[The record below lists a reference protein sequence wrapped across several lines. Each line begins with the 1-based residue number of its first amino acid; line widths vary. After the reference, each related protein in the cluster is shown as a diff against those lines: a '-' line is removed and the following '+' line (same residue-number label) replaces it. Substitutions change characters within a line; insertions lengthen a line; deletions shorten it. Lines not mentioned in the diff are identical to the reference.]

1 MNSNNQG
8 SQDEANWM
16 REKQGLPPLPP
27 RDNHQP
33 SSQEE
38 LNWMREKQG
47 LPPLPPSPGGS
58 HSPSPEEL
66 NWMREKQ
73 GLPPLANPG
82 APASSPEELNW
93 MREKQGLPPLANPAG
108 SSTSPQEINWMR
120 EKQGLP
126 PLPVAPQ
133 RPPSSAQTNQWMRE
147 KQGLPPIA
155 APPPKSKLPAI
166 LLGVIGL
173 LVVAVIGLV
182 ALLVVLPGLNKAATP
197 TAQAGLA
204 TTTPTTRRVAV
215 FTPPPTVPPTEALE
229 PTVAAT
235 GESQKIL
242 ALGQEAVKN
251 KRWAEAIQAF
261 ETISPTDPNYAA
273 AKPLLVQAYFE
284 LATQAAQQNPNS
296 QESAN
301 QAVTY
306 FHKAQQLDP
315 EYAGLKAAT
324 QKAEL
329 YAQARLQYDSDQC
342 CVATPTLEQLYKVVK
357 SEKPDGRY
365 RDTAELYYNCLI
377 AIGDD
382 QAKPNNKQGWANA
395 KSFYIKARDLDVA
408 NKTVAISKINEADQA
423 LSKLG

>member
-27 RDNHQP
+27 RDNRQP

-47 LPPLPPSPGGS
+47 LPPLPPSQGGG
-58 HSPSPEEL
+58 
-66 NWMREKQ
+66 R
-73 GLPPLANPG
+73 PP
-82 APASSPEELNW
+82 SPEELNW

-108 SSTSPQEINWMR
+108 SPTSQQELNWMR

-126 PLPVAPQ
+126 PLPVSPQ
-133 RPPSSAQTNQWMRE
+133 NLPPSAQPNQWMRE
-147 KQGLPPIA
+147 KQGLPPV
-155 APPPKSKLPAI
+155 APPQPKSKIPAI
-166 LLGVIGL
+166 LLAVIGL

-182 ALLVVLPGLNKAATP
+182 ALLVILPGLNKSATP

-204 TTTPTTRRVAV
+204 TSTPTTRRVAV
-215 FTPPPTVPPTEALE
+215 FTPPPTVPSTEGLE
-229 PTVAAT
+229 PTIAAT
-235 GESQKIL
+235 GDSQKIL

-261 ETISPTDPNYAA
+261 EAISSTDPNYAA

-284 LATQAAQQNPNS
+284 LASQATQQNPNS

-315 EYAGLKAAT
+315 NYAGLKAAT

-329 YAQARLQYDSDQC
+329 YAQARVQYDSDQC
-342 CVATPTLEQLYKVVK
+342 FLANPTLEQLYKLVK

-382 QAKPNNKQGWANA
+382 QAKPNSKQGWANA
-395 KSFYIKARDLDVA
+395 KAFYIKARDLDVT
-408 NKTVAISKINEADQA
+408 NKAIAISKINEADQA